1 MRPSPP
7 PFPISLTNFPHMAHY
22 RIGISGWTYPPWRG
36 VFYPKGLTQKKELPY
51 ASRAVNSI
59 EINGTF
65 YALQT
70 PKSYAAWHEATPVG
84 FVFSVKANRF
94 ITHIRRLRDVEIPVA
109 NFFASGVLHLAEK
122 LGPILWQLP
131 PSFTYDAEVMEK
143 FLSLLPR
150 DTNEA
155 AQLAQHH
162 DGFVKKAWTHPEK
175 KRRLR
180 HALEVRHPSFKN
192 EEFIRM
198 LRKHHVA
205 IVVADTA
212 GKWPVIEDVT
222 ADFIYAR
229 LHGDKKLYES
239 GYSPA
244 ALRKWAAKFRTWA
257 KGGNPQDAKL
267 LAVPAPHRA
276 RGRDI
281 YVYFDNDT
289 KVRSPHDAMSLAH
302 LLGVGPKPPPFPK
315 ELPKL
320 EGARSHWP
328 R

>member
-1 MRPSPP
+1 
-7 PFPISLTNFPHMAHY
+7 MARF

-36 VFYPKGLTQKKELPY
+36 IFYPKDVIQKKELSY

-70 PKSYAAWHEATPVG
+70 PKSYAAWHETTPEG

-94 ITHIRRLRDVEIPVA
+94 ITHIRRLKDVEIPVA

-131 PSFTYDAEVMEK
+131 PSLSYDAEIMEK

-150 DTNEA
+150 TTEEA
-155 AQLAQHH
+155 AHLAERH
-162 DGFVKKAWTHPEK
+162 DGAVKKAWTHPEK

-180 HALEVRHPSFKN
+180 HALEVRHASFKN

-198 LRKHHVA
+198 LRKHRVA

-212 GKWPVIEDVT
+212 GKWPVIQDVT

-229 LHGDKKLYES
+229 LHGDEKLYES

-244 ALRKWAAKFRTWA
+244 ALRKWAGKFRTWA
-257 KGGNPQDAKL
+257 KGGNLKTADL
-267 LAVPAPHRA
+267 LCAPAPHRLPADGTSMSISTTTPKCA
-276 RGRDI
+276 RRTTPCLWRI
-281 YVYFDNDT
+281 F
-289 KVRSPHDAMSLAH
+289 
-302 LLGVGPKPPPFPK
+302 
-315 ELPKL
+315 
-320 EGARSHWP
+320 
-328 R
+328 